1 MSTETTVES
10 IQEEVFNINGLTVPV
25 VVETR
30 AKRNGNGAKVTSY
43 IPKLD
48 SGSIVNFLIQLWGSP
63 EKVAAVLIRD
73 VIKPMGHEASSEAYN
88 ADTGEFSERLYGESL
103 VQYGEP
109 ASRRKGGGLTIR
121 DIQTRLAEIAP
132 EFTTLVGEFTT
143 HGGRFESEAST
154 NRFQALMLEQQQLTA
169 ALAEK
174 EKGAGERKAKK
185 STKAKA
191 KAAAPVAEAAEI
203 KG

>member
-1 MSTETTVES
+1 MSSCIRHCLDEPS
-10 IQEEVFNINGLTVPV
+10 CNYNGCMRKKSVP
-25 VVETR
+25 
-30 AKRNGNGAKVTSY
+30 
-43 IPKLD
+43 
-48 SGSIVNFLIQLWGSP
+48 
-63 EKVAAVLIRD
+63 AA
-73 VIKPMGHEASSEAYN
+73 S
-88 ADTGEFSERLYGESL
+88 
-103 VQYGEP
+103 
-109 ASRRKGGGLTIR
+109 LTIR

-143 HGGRFESEAST
+143 HGGRFESEVST

-185 STKAKA
+185 ASKPK
-191 KAAAPVAEAAEI
+191 KAAVAEAVPAEI